1 MAESDAVLAAAHTY
15 RDTTAVKE
23 TTLAAVRQTLLGPAH
38 ATQAL
43 DESPLLV
50 AIAPQRYHSGWSN
63 RVELIFEQF
72 AIRRDTGLAVLV
84 VPLYVYE
91 YLATR
96 PHARANGLQLCA
108 LIAPTDTAQILELAA
123 GLWDPYTSAGLRSLY
138 VALTTARLLA
148 TTVPPSP
155 RPSNLNMP

>member
-1 MAESDAVLAAAHTY
+1 VAESDAVLAAAHTY

-96 PHARANGLQLCA
+96 PPARAHGLQLC
-108 LIAPTDTAQILELAA
+108 A